1 MPTLTHADYLRR
13 LYELAS
19 DQQAYRDPM
28 RKAWILIEAE
38 LRARYGVRR
47 YYTYNSF
54 KAGRSRKPV
63 GIRLTVCELV

>member
-13 LYELAS
+13 LYELAALH
-19 DQQAYRDPM
+19 QAERDMM
-28 RKAWILIEAE
+28 RCAWISIEAE

-54 KAGRSRKPV
+54 KAGRSRKPLGV
-63 GIRLTVCELV
+63 RLTVCELV